1 MRVSSLAPLVALALL
16 TAACSK
22 DVTVAAPTIAATD
35 LGSSSK
41 TPGKYAVW
49 IQTGGWNTEVK
60 AAGYTCSAWTFPMAL
75 EGGYSSAAQSAFS
88 QSFAN
93 VQFVTDTLKP
103 ADMKAQGIDA
113 EIIVYQGGLSANFT
127 PVTGFWTA
135 SLSASLGIDG
145 TVAVVGPNGLASQ
158 GTAKGIAN
166 GGSQDSMFASCG
178 DAAEA
183 IAVAGQIALKNFI
196 IDAVNQAKLNVLEM
210 RLKAQTAAAP
220 VTQ

>member
-1 MRVSSLAPLVALALL
+1 MRFVRLASVLALALM
-16 TAACSK
+16 TVACSK
-22 DVTVAAPTIAATD
+22 DVTVQAPTIAVTD

-60 AAGYTCSAWTFPMAL
+60 AAGYTCSAWSFPMAL

-88 QSFAN
+88 QSFGS
-93 VQFVTDTLKP
+93 VHFITDTLKP
-103 ADMKAQGIDA
+103 ADLKAQGFDA
-113 EIIVYQGGLSANFT
+113 QIIVYQGGLSASFN
-127 PVTGFWTA
+127 PVAGFWTA

-145 TVAVVGPNGLASQ
+145 TVAVVGPSGLTSQ
-158 GTAKGIAN
+158 GTAKGIAT
-166 GGSQDSMFASCG
+166 GGSEDSMFASCG

-183 IAVAGQIALKNFI
+183 IAAAGQVALKNFVL
-196 IDAVNQAKLNVLEM
+196 DAVNQAKLNVLEM
-210 RLKAQTAAAP
+210 RLKAQNASTP